1 MSETRPGTYAEGVE
15 HGLFLK
21 QHEINRMGERIG
33 KLQAENN
40 ELQIE
45 NSELRMHIVSLND
58 YIAQLEEVLR
68 SFPNPNVSLS
78 A

>member
-15 HGLFLK
+15 HGLALK
-21 QHEINRMGERIG
+21 QAEVDRMGRRFGE
-33 KLQAENN
+33 LQAEN
-40 ELQIE
+40 
-45 NSELRMHIVSLND
+45 SELKAHINGLED

-68 SFPNPNVSLS
+68 NLPNPNVSLS

>member
-15 HGLFLK
+15 HGLALK
-21 QHEINRMGERIG
+21 QAEVNRMSSRIG
-33 KLQAENN
+33 ILQAENN
-40 ELQIE
+40 ELKAYVAGLQ
-45 NSELRMHIVSLND
+45 D

-68 SFPNPNVSLS
+68 GLPNPNVSLS